1 MAVDVDTNINSHAQE
16 QQVDYDLAIK
26 IFDAFEIEDF
36 DRNNFRMKKTQQDI
50 VGLLATLESRFSD
63 SLTPEHEEDIDE
75 IKTWN
80 KVELSALVD
89 DGDVRIFLSNLTKYF
104 YQELSP
110 ATQSDMESEICGEKV
125 DTDGLFWSAERF
137 L

>member
-36 DRNNFRMKKTQQDI
+36 DRNNFLMKKTQQDI

-110 ATQSDMESEICGEKV
+110 ATQSDMESEIFGEKV